1 MKDADRIPSNRF
13 TGACSIAALASCA
26 CLVACTPEDVVVFIV
41 PDAHEDPSPPGSGG
55 ATNRPNDSAH
65 GGSSVEGGGAGGAQS
80 DSTAAGGEGAGGE
93 ADSSSDHH
101 NGGRTCASNDDCP
114 GSWFCAK
121 SSCDAETGVCEVPPA
136 NCPDESRADH
146 VCGCDG
152 AMYWSDCVRKQN
164 LVPASKKDY
173 CSADARPCSTHEDC
187 AQFGGFCARLTFGS
201 VDCSDVGTCW
211 GLPSSCPSPDLSGQS
226 SVWVSCDWVESQ
238 SWSHPTTSVP
248 MGGSFVIPPP
258 PPPWVFDN
266 WADAGS
272 RSTGTWPCVDL
283 CSAIRKGE
291 RHHIV
296 RDQIVCQP

>member
-211 GLPSSCPSPDLSGQS
+211 GLPSSCPSPDLRPVFRLGFLRLGGVPKLVAPHDVRAHGRELRHPAPTAALGVRQLGRRRL
-226 SVWVSCDWVESQ
+226 SVHRHMALRRFVLRHPQGRET
-238 SWSHPTTSVP
+238 SHRP
-248 MGGSFVIPPP
+248 
-258 PPPWVFDN
+258 
-266 WADAGS
+266 
-272 RSTGTWPCVDL
+272 
-283 CSAIRKGE
+283 
-291 RHHIV
+291 
-296 RDQIVCQP
+296 